1 MTKKYRSL
9 SVGIA
14 ALTTTLALSS
24 SAFAN
29 FNTNSSEQFSSS
41 NPSWATLNNNT
52 SEAKGTAI
60 NINNSTYETGAG
72 ASSVTNALRFHH
84 PFSSNMSPSSIGKF
98 TRWYQ
103 VDGKTQ
109 IFRLFENDQDYTR
122 GFNNAKG
129 RIEAFANG
137 NNLAVRPTSTSDNQN
152 KLMTFTARYHI
163 ISYNPDEK
171 IKIFQAK
178 ARVQSGLSDPAWG
191 PSINILEN
199 GMVEFEGRQYKKVNV
214 TNLLN
219 NNGTFRVRSF
229 DVKIEDDGVDYKM
242 YYNGNLRI
250 HGAWDRTNRYTVSRW
265 GMYLQAN
272 NGPGVLNGNPEAI
285 IYVSGAKVKTE
296 FGKQVSRNTN
306 DFRSNATKK

>member
-1 MTKKYRSL
+1 MEQLFTKTALLASAL
-9 SVGIA
+9 IVSTIA
-14 ALTTTLALSS
+14 
-24 SAFAN
+24 SAN
-29 FNTNSSEQFSSS
+29 SHGTNSSEEFSSS
-41 NPSWATLNNNT
+41 NPSWETVNNST
-52 SEAKGTAI
+52 SSAKGTAI
-60 NINNSTYETGAG
+60 NITNSSFETGAG
-72 ASSVTNALRFHH
+72 ASNVTTNLTFHH
-84 PFSSNMSPSSIGKF
+84 PFNKSMSPNSIGKF

-109 IFRLFENDQDYTR
+109 IFRIFKDDQDYTT
-122 GFNNAKG
+122 GSNNAKG

-137 NNLAVRPTSTSDNQN
+137 SGSTVRPTSTSDNQT
-152 KLMTFTARYHI
+152 KKMTFTARYHI
-163 ISYNPDEK
+163 MTHNPSKK

-178 ARVQSGLSDPAWG
+178 ARSQSGLSDPAWG

-214 TNLLN
+214 TNLYN

-250 HGAWDRTNRYTVSRW
+250 HGAWSRINRNTVSRW

-272 NGPGVLNGNPEAI
+272 NGPGILSGNPEAR
-285 IYVSGAKVKTE
+285 IYVSGAKVTKTN
-296 FGKQVSRNTN
+296 GNVPRNTA